1 MSLKFQYNKTALQA
15 LNKQLNI
22 RLRALPTLKNKESAL
37 RMEVKAAKAET
48 RKLAADL
55 EEVIRGQDK
64 NLRMWNEFDSDLVSV
79 DEVKLGFRKIAGEKI
94 PQLDEVVF
102 DTKEFDV
109 FVEPKWFLD
118 GIEVLKELFR
128 LVIEKDI
135 AERKMEMLEHARKKT
150 TQKVNLYE
158 KVQIPEYEDAIQKI
172 KRYLEDEENLAK
184 AAQKIV
190 KKRQQNAE
198 EAAL

>member
-1 MSLKFQYNKTALQA
+1 M
-15 LNKQLNI
+15 
-22 RLRALPTLKNKESAL
+22 
-37 RMEVKAAKAET
+37 AKAET

-64 NLRMWNEFDSDLVSV
+64 NLRMWKEFDSGLVSV
-79 DEVKLGFRKIAGEKI
+79 KEVKLGSRKIAGEKI

-102 DTKEFDV
+102 DTKDFDV

-128 LVIEKDI
+128 LVIERDI
-135 AERKMEMLEHARKKT
+135 AEKKMEMLEHARKKT

>member
-37 RMEVKAAKAET
+37 RMEVKMAKAET

-64 NLRMWNEFDSDLVSV
+64 NLRMWKEFDSGLVSV
-79 DEVKLGFRKIAGEKI
+79 KEVKLGSRKIAGEKI

-102 DTKEFDV
+102 DTKDFDV

-128 LVIEKDI
+128 LVIERDI
-135 AERKMEMLEHARKKT
+135 AEKKMEMLEHARKKT